1 MNSSRN
7 GAHPVP
13 AQRSVRLVEIGN
25 EQEGQRIDNFLLAT
39 LKGVPRSHVYRLL
52 RRGEV
57 RVNRGRIKPVYR
69 LRKGDVVRI
78 PPVRLAP
85 ERAQQPPLSA
95 AMRALLEASVL
106 YEDESLLVLNKPGGL
121 AVHGGSTIRL
131 GLIEALRLWRP
142 DIPRLELVH
151 RLDRET
157 SGCLLLAKDRR
168 TLRALQAQLQ
178 QDLQQ
183 DLSAGGM
190 EKRYLA
196 LLQGAWTSG
205 ERLVELPLVKNR
217 LAGGE
222 RLVRVSSQGRRAVS
236 RFLPKRLYRTRDGL
250 EASLME
256 VILHTGRMHQIRVHA
271 AALGHPV
278 AGDAKYGDPDF
289 NRHLK
294 RLGLKRLFLHAARL
308 VFRHPASGDR
318 LAVEAPLDEVLQ
330 GVLDVLAC

>member
-85 ERAQQPPLSA
+85 ERTQPSSLSA

-106 YEDESLLVLNKPGGL
+106 YEDDWLLVLNKPGGL

-178 QDLQQ
+178 QDL
-183 DLSAGGM
+183 SAGGM

-222 RLVRVSSQGRRAVS
+222 RLVSVSSQGRRAVS

-289 NRHLK
+289 NRRLK